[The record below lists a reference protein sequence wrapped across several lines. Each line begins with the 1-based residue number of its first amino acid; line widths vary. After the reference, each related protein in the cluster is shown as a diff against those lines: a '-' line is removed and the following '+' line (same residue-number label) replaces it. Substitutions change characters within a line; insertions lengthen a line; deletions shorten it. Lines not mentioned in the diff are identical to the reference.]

1 MIHYDDGTVTVHH
14 GDCIQVMRTLP
25 DGSIDAVVT
34 DPPYGLEFMGKDWD
48 KFRYS
53 NTGPQHTDFKNLG
66 ALPTFS
72 PNRRNQK
79 CPACG
84 KWAYDHPGR
93 KCECGGWKQPAQLGY
108 ALGFQQWCTEWATE
122 ALRVLKP
129 GGHLVAFGGTRTWH
143 RLACAIEDAGFEI
156 RDALAWMY
164 GSGFPKSLD
173 VSKAIDKAAG
183 ATREVVARKVGA
195 RNGNGQNVDY
205 GAFGSA
211 DSGEYSLTAPATDDA
226 RRWQGWGTA
235 LKPAYEPI
243 VLARKPLVGTVANNV
258 LAHGTGAINIDGCRV
273 GYASEADRQAIESA
287 TWVGRNLDRTAYGD
301 WETDGTDMPMRA
313 NPSGRWPANVI
324 LDADAAGI
332 LDAQSGVSR
341 DGVAV
346 RRHGVTGGEIG
357 PPGAKAV
364 GTPDMGYGGEGGA
377 SRFFYTSKAGRDER
391 PTVDGVAH
399 PTVKPLDLMQW
410 LVRLVTPPGGVV
422 LDPFAGSGTTA
433 EACIVEGFR
442 CIAVEMT
449 ADYLPLIVARLSK
462 PIQPTLGADL

>member
-1 MIHYDDGTVTVHH
+1 MRRYDDGTVTVHH

-183 ATREVVARKVGA
+183 ATREVVGTKQVTRILDAETLRKGNYTVG
-195 RNGNGQNVDY
+195 V
-205 GAFGSA
+205 SA
-211 DSGEYSLTAPATDDA
+211 SGGTIPIIAPATDAA
-226 RRWQGWGTA
+226 RQWQGWGTA

-243 VLARKPLVGTVANNV
+243 VLARKPLTGTVAANV
-258 LAHGTGAINIDGCRV
+258 LDHGTGALNIDGCR
-273 GYASEADRQAIESA
+273 I
-287 TWVGRNLDRTAYGD
+287 
-301 WETDGTDMPMRA
+301 GTDEDTRRNAAGGDNGMIGTSTFKIRERRVEDQPERA
-313 NPSGRWPANVI
+313 GRWPANVL
-324 LDADAAGI
+324 LDADAAAM

-391 PTVDGVAH
+391 PTADGVAH